1 MYFPALLKLRS
12 RAIVKFFDNTS
23 LTETLN
29 HKTNKRNNHSRVS
42 SKRVVIIFFQTDFRV
57 FWLLSKMQETPEVQ
71 EVSKYNPVS
80 RVVLFHWLVACVL
93 CITHSS

>member
-1 MYFPALLKLRS
+1 M
-12 RAIVKFFDNTS
+12 
-23 LTETLN
+23 
-29 HKTNKRNNHSRVS
+29 
-42 SKRVVIIFFQTDFRV
+42 

-93 CITHSS
+93 CITQSSYGHIEPRPDDTVLMFRL